1 MLAQWIGLLLAVA
14 LMGSAIPTAA
24 ARRTDGPVAA
34 AKVPAQAASRRNEET
49 VETRS
54 VTFRV
59 LGLMKT
65 KSGAT

>member
-1 MLAQWIGLLLAVA
+1 MLAKWIAPLLAVA
-14 LMGSAIPTAA
+14 LMGSARSTAA

-34 AKVPAQAASRRNEET
+34 ASVATPPASRPNEKAL
-49 VETRS
+49 ETRS